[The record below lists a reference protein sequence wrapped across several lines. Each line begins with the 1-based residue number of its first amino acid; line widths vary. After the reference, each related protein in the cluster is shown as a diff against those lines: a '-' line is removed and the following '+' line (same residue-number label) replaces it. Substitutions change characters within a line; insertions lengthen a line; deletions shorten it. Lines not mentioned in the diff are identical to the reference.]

1 MKNKK
6 WITTGLTI
14 VFIVFAGILYSCR
27 NADIQ
32 EAQVVLQNQD
42 TNFAQTNVQEKD
54 ENTKVIQDDTK
65 AIQDDTKAIQE
76 NEIVPQEDTEVI
88 RVELIYIHI
97 CGAVKE
103 PNVYEVEKDSRL
115 FDIIKL
121 AGGLTEDAAGDFVN
135 QAALVEDGQQ
145 IYIPT
150 KEEVEDMTPSD
161 YSVKDNDIEKPG
173 KVDINVAGM
182 EELMTLTG
190 IGESKAK
197 SIITYRQDND
207 GFKTIEE
214 IKNIDGIKDSVF
226 NKICDVITVN

>member
-14 VFIVFAGILYSCR
+14 MFIVLAGILYSCR
-27 NADIQ
+27 SAGIQ

-65 AIQDDTKAIQE
+65 AIQDDTKVIQE

-121 AGGLTEDAAGDFVN
+121 AGGLTDDAAGDFVN

-161 YSVKDNDIEKPG
+161 FSVKDSDIEKPV
-173 KVDINVAGM
+173 KVNINAANM

-226 NKICDVITVN
+226 NKICDMLTVN